1 MRRFGFALLGCLAL
15 VAAGLAGGVQ
25 ADDGYELWLR
35 YRPLEPGLR
44 DRVAAQARCLVG
56 PKTSTPEVDSAL
68 SELQRGLSGLLGRD
82 VPLADQPCA
91 GGILLGTPGSQPLLD
106 GLDLPLDK
114 LGPEGFLLRS
124 LELGGVAVTV
134 IAAHGDTGL
143 LYGSF
148 ALLRHLQAGA
158 SLEGLDVSEAPAIR
172 LRLLDHWDNLDRTVE
187 RGYAGESIWDW
198 WHLPDYVDPR
208 YTDYARANAS
218 IGINGAVLNNVNA
231 QPEVLSAR
239 YIRKAAA
246 VADELRPWGMR
257 VYLAIRFSA
266 PVDIGGLDTA
276 DPLDPAVQAWWAAK
290 ADEIYA
296 SIPDFGGFLVKAN
309 SEGQPG
315 PQNYGRSHADG
326 ANMLAAA
333 LRPHAGVVM
342 WRAFVY
348 SQDNPEDRVKQAY
361 DEFHP
366 LDGAFAD
373 NVLVQVKNGP
383 LDFQP
388 REPFHP
394 LFGAMPKTPL
404 MMEFQITKEYLGF
417 ATHLVYLGTLW
428 KEVLDADTWA
438 RGEGSTVARVIDGSL
453 YGKRLTGIAGVA
465 NIGSDRD
472 WTGSTF
478 NQANWYAFGRLAWNP
493 QLDSRAIAEE
503 WLRMTFSNDARF
515 VEPAADL
522 MLRSREAVV
531 DYMTPL
537 GLAHI
542 MGSGHHY
549 GPAPWVSDIGR
560 PEWNPYYYHR
570 ADATGIGLDRTR
582 RGSNAVAQY
591 APPVAQRFEDLGQV
605 PDSYLLWFHRLPW
618 DYRMRSGQTLWQS
631 LVAHY
636 DHGVA
641 EAEAMQ
647 ASWEAL
653 SPWVDAQRFAKTRQ
667 YLQVQVREA
676 HWWRDACLAYFSQA
690 SGLALPDG
698 VRPPPRSLDYYESL
712 NFPYAPGNPH

>member
-1 MRRFGFALLGCLAL
+1 MRSFGFALLGCLAM
-15 VAAGLAGGVQ
+15 AAASVAGGVQ
-25 ADDGYELWLR
+25 ADDGYDLWLR
-35 YRPLEPGLR
+35 YRPLDPGVR
-44 DRVAAQARCLVG
+44 DRAAAQAACIVA
-56 PKTSTPEVDSAL
+56 PKAQTPVVVAAL
-68 SELQRGLSGLLGRD
+68 TELQRGLSGLLRRN
-82 VPLADQPCA
+82 VPLADRLCA
-91 GGILLGTPGSQPLLD
+91 GGIVLGTPGSQPLLD
-106 GLDLPLDK
+106 GFDLPLDK

-124 LELGGVAVTV
+124 LPLGGVTVTV
-134 IAAHGDTGL
+134 IAANSDAGL
-143 LYGSF
+143 LYGAF
-148 ALLRHLQAGA
+148 ALLHHLQAGA
-158 SLEGLDVSEAPAIR
+158 SLDGLDVSEAPAIQQ
-172 LRLLDHWDNLDRTVE
+172 RLLDHWDNLNRTVE

-231 QPEVLSAR
+231 QPEVLTAR

-246 VADELRPWGMR
+246 VADVLRPWGMR

-266 PVDIGGLDTA
+266 PVDIGGLNTA

-326 ANMLAAA
+326 ANLLAEA
-333 LRPHAGVVM
+333 LRPHGGVVM

-428 KEVLDADTWA
+428 KEVLDTDTWA

-453 YGKRLTGIAGVA
+453 YGKRVTGIAGVA

-493 QLDSRAIAEE
+493 RLDSRAIAEE
-503 WLRMTFSNDARF
+503 WLRMTFSNDVRF
-515 VEPAADL
+515 VEPAANL
-522 MLRSREAVV
+522 MMRSREAVV

-549 GPAPWVSDIGR
+549 GPAPWVSDIDR

-591 APPVAQRFEDLGQV
+591 APPVGQRFEDLGQV
-605 PDSYLLWFHRLPW
+605 PDTYLLWFHRLAW

-647 ASWEAL
+647 SAWEAL
-653 SPWVDAQRFAKTRQ
+653 SPWVDEERFAKTRQ

-676 HWWRDACLAYFSQA
+676 HWWRDACLAYFSHA
-690 SGLALPDG
+690 SGLPLPDG

-712 NFPYAPGNPH
+712 NFPFAPGNPH